1 MVGVDSKEASR
12 EGGNAGNPRPVVSIT
27 RMTWPTLRPGV
38 EVMLGVR
45 DGEGVKEGVSVLL
58 VLHVGLGVGE
68 SEPVGVPETLDPAE
82 GVGV

>member
-1 MVGVDSKEASR
+1 MVGVDSKEALR
-12 EGGNAGNPRPVVSIT
+12 VGGNAGNPRPVVSMT
-27 RMTWPTLRPGV
+27 RMTWPTLRPGE

-45 DGEGVKEGVSVLL
+45 EGEGVKEGVPVVVVLL
-58 VLHVGLGVGE
+58 VGLGVGE